1 MIEEAQ
7 KTIDILRQKA
17 KRNVCI
23 STSPESMRR
32 LAKLIEKLML
42 RVQELEGKSERTA
55 DHPAS

>member
-42 RVQELEGKSERTA
+42 RVQELEGKSERTTEL
-55 DHPAS
+55 